1 MEVKYNC
8 DAMVADNK
16 RAYEMKQAEFS
27 QEVNK
32 SKAEAE
38 LSYEL
43 QAARVCCFVIL
54 LDFYPEW
61 FET

>member
-32 SKAEAE
+32 CKAEAE

-43 QAARVCCFVIL
+43 QAARVRL
-54 LDFYPEW
+54 KKAPLR
-61 FET
+61 